1 MAIDQREVHRLGL
14 LLEQVFENVETQ
26 MVTTVIGTKGIFRS
40 AKFRKVEEYLFV
52 LTFGGLEVSPWMRTM
67 LDPIKGDKG
76 ATTGIEWLGLR
87 RGNPKNMRS
96 TRKNQFYPIFVE
108 IGTQRIHSI
117 GQAIPLHIDRTSVQA
132 PVGTEAIW
140 PLRPD
145 GTEMLWG
152 LTPQSLQRN
161 WQDGFV
167 RVSPK
172 GTVQYLP
179 TGTIQQIRD
188 GAITLLGR
196 GRDGSVRGTKLVED
210 EYPKPKRVWH
220 VPSHNAELGGTRILS
235 KLIPGRQFPY
245 AKSVYAVEDALR
257 FFIGDNPSALVL
269 DFFAGSGTTAH
280 AVMRLNRQDGGSRR
294 SILVTNN
301 EVSAEEVESLRGQGL
316 RPGDQ
321 NWERLGICEYITK
334 PRIRA
339 AVTGVTWDGNAVQGK
354 YGYTDEFPMSDGF
367 KENVEF
373 FTLGYE
379 EPWQV
384 AHNRA
389 FEVIA
394 PLLWMRAGS
403 MGRRINIPCD
413 DYDVAD
419 TYAVLFDLDASQGF
433 LAAVKATDTVR
444 IAFIVTDDEQGFQTV
459 CSELP
464 ARLETVRLY
473 ESYLTNFTINTR
485 QV

>member
-1 MAIDQREVHRLGL
+1 MSIQSP
-14 LLEQVFENVETQ
+14 NVYG
-26 MVTTVIGTKGIFRS
+26 MFH
-40 AKFRKVEEYLFV
+40 
-52 LTFGGLEVSPWMRTM
+52 LTM
-67 LDPIKGDKG
+67 
-76 ATTGIEWLGLR
+76 
-87 RGNPKNMRS
+87 
-96 TRKNQFYPIFVE
+96 
-108 IGTQRIHSI
+108 
-117 GQAIPLHIDRTSVQA
+117 
-132 PVGTEAIW
+132 
-140 PLRPD
+140 
-145 GTEMLWG
+145 
-152 LTPQSLQRN
+152 
-161 WQDGFV
+161 
-167 RVSPK
+167 
-172 GTVQYLP
+172 
-179 TGTIQQIRD
+179 
-188 GAITLLGR
+188 
-196 GRDGSVRGTKLVED
+196 
-210 EYPKPKRVWH
+210 
-220 VPSHNAELGGTRILS
+220 
-235 KLIPGRQFPY
+235 
-245 AKSVYAVEDALR
+245 
-257 FFIGDNPSALVL
+257 
-269 DFFAGSGTTAH
+269 
-280 AVMRLNRQDGGSRR
+280 
-294 SILVTNN
+294 
-301 EVSAEEVESLRGQGL
+301 
-316 RPGDQ
+316 Q